1 MLRIVLCMLVGGAV
15 ALQMPAAALP
25 HRMQSA
31 TARPLST
38 AASRAPVAHIRADA
52 DGADGETRRS
62 GVSKGQLIDAI
73 VLRAGVSKKTAE
85 LVLSA
90 GASAGPVLAESRRT
104 HACPLGHSTDA
115 DCPAQPPPKRLSHFA
130 SAALDV
136 IVETVANGDKVT
148 LVNFGTFDS
157 KKRPAR
163 EGRNPQTNLPMHI
176 PGALRGLAPWPAG
189 GGGPRGLER

>member
-1 MLRIVLCMLVGGAV
+1 MQAR
-15 ALQMPAAALP
+15 QPA
-25 HRMQSA
+25 QC
-31 TARPLST
+31 ST
-38 AASRAPVAHIRADA
+38 
-52 DGADGETRRS
+52 
-62 GVSKGQLIDAI
+62 K
-73 VLRAGVSKKTAE
+73 
-85 LVLSA
+85 A
-90 GASAGPVLAESRRT
+90 GAHT
-104 HACPLGHSTDA
+104 HAPLGHSTDA
-115 DCPAQPPPKRLSHFA
+115 DCPAQPPPKRWSHFA

-189 GGGPRGLER
+189 GGGPRGG